1 MELRHL
7 RTFRA
12 IAEAGG
18 VHAAAARLN
27 VAQPA
32 VSRTLRDLEAE
43 LGFALFDR
51 VGRGLRITD
60 AGAAYLREVEPLLD
74 GIVVAGTAARLVA
87 EGRGGTL
94 RVGLIESAAW
104 DGAAPAALDRF
115 ARAHPDIRLE
125 VTPMGSRD
133 QVAALSAGTLDC
145 GFLYRQG
152 TALEAADLASLFLRT
167 DDVAL
172 AANISLDF
180 GHDGPLTAED
190 IDGLAMIAFPRAVA
204 PEYFDAQLAALRE
217 IGIEPQVVQV
227 AADETAMLALV
238 SAGVGCALVNAA
250 AAHRPPPR
258 VRFHRIAGVSVPIDF
273 VLAYRDPPGTLVA
286 RMLGATRGVV
296 DEVER

>member
-12 IAEAGG
+12 IAEMGG

-51 VGRGLRITD
+51 IGRGLRITD
-60 AGAAYLREVEPLLD
+60 AGAAYLRAITPHLD
-74 GIVVAGTAARLVA
+74 GVAAAGEAARLVA
-87 EGRGGTL
+87 EGRGGIL
-94 RVGLIESAAW
+94 RVGLIESGAW

-115 ARAHPDIRLE
+115 ARTCPDVRLD

-133 QVAALSAGTLDC
+133 QVIALADRDLDC

-152 TALEAADLASLFLRT
+152 STLEDAGLAALSLRI
-167 DDVAL
+167 DEVVL
-172 AANISLDF
+172 AANTSLDF
-180 GHDGPLTAED
+180 GHDGPLSAED
-190 IDGLAMIAFPRAVA
+190 IDGLAMIGFPRAVA
-204 PEYFDAQLAALRE
+204 PDYFDAQRAALAR
-217 IGIEPQVVQV
+217 IGVEPQIVQV

-238 SAGVGCALVNAA
+238 SAGVGCALVNGA

-258 VRFHRIAGVSVPIDF
+258 VRFHPVAGISVPITF
-273 VLAYRDPPGTLVA
+273 VLAHRDPPSTLVKPMIAAA
-286 RMLGATRGVV
+286 RTVIDR
-296 DEVER
+296 EII

>member
-12 IAEAGG
+12 IAETGG

-60 AGAAYLREVEPLLD
+60 AGTTYLAEIVPLLD
-74 GIVVAGTAARLVA
+74 QVAAAGDAARKVA

-94 RVGLIESAAW
+94 RVGLIESGAW
-104 DGAAPAALDRF
+104 DGAAPQALDHF
-115 ARAHPDIRLE
+115 ARANPNIRLE
-125 VTPMGSRD
+125 VVPMGSRD
-133 QVAALSAGTLDC
+133 QMAALAERRLDC

-152 TALEAADLASLFLRT
+152 DTLDAAGLAAVPLRT
-167 DDVAL
+167 DDVVL
-172 AANISLDF
+172 AANASLDF

-190 IDGLAMIAFPRAVA
+190 IDGLAMVGFPRAAA
-204 PEYFDAQLAALRE
+204 PDYFDAQRAALAG
-217 IGIEPQVVQV
+217 IGIEPQVVQEAHDEV
-227 AADETAMLALV
+227 AILALV
-238 SAGVGCALVNAA
+238 SAGVGCAVVNAA

-258 VRFHRIAGVSVPIDF
+258 VRFHTVAGVSVPITF
-273 VLAYRDPPGTLVA
+273 VFAYREPPGTLVA
-286 RMLGATRGVV
+286 PMLAAARAATALDG
-296 DEVER
+296 

>member
-12 IAEAGG
+12 VAEAGG

-51 VGRGLRITD
+51 IGRGLRITD
-60 AGAAYLREVEPLLD
+60 AGTAYLAEIAPLLER
-74 GIVVAGTAARLVA
+74 VADAGEAARKVA
-87 EGRGGTL
+87 QGRGGAL
-94 RVGLIESAAW
+94 RVGLIEGGAW

-115 ARAHPDIRLE
+115 VRANPEIRLE
-125 VTPMGSRD
+125 VAPLGSRA
-133 QVAALSAGTLDC
+133 QTAALAEGRLAS

-152 TALEAADLASLFLRT
+152 EALEAAGLAHVPLRT

-172 AANISLDF
+172 AVNATLDF
-180 GHDGPLTAED
+180 GHEGPLTPED
-190 IDGLAMIAFPRAVA
+190 IDGLAMIGFPRAAA
-204 PEYFDAQLAALRE
+204 PDYFDAQRAALAG
-217 IGIEPQVVQV
+217 IGVEPQIVQE
-227 AADETAMLALV
+227 AQDETAILALV

-258 VRFHRIAGVSVPIDF
+258 VRFRPVAGVSVPIEF
-273 VLAYRDPPGTLVA
+273 VFAYRDPPGTLTAPMLAAA
-286 RMLGATRGVV
+286 RAASSR
-296 DEVER
+296 

>member
-12 IAEAGG
+12 IAETGG

-32 VSRTLRDLEAE
+32 VSRTLRDLEGE

-60 AGAAYLREVEPLLD
+60 AGSTYLAEVALLLD
-74 GIVVAGTAARLVA
+74 QLAAAGETARQVA

-94 RVGLIESAAW
+94 RVGLIDSGAW
-104 DGAAPAALDRF
+104 DGAAPRALDRF
-115 ARAHPDIRLE
+115 ARANPAIRLE
-125 VTPMGSRD
+125 VAPMPSRA
-133 QVAALSAGTLDC
+133 QVAALVEGRLDC

-152 TALEAADLASLFLRT
+152 NALETAGLTALSLRT
-167 DDVAL
+167 DDVVL
-172 AANISLDF
+172 AASVSLDF
-180 GHDGPLTAED
+180 GHDDPLTAED
-190 IDGLAMIAFPRAVA
+190 IDGLAMIGFPRTAA
-204 PEYFDAQLAALRE
+204 PDYFHAQRAALAG
-217 IGIEPQVVQV
+217 IGVVPQIVQE
-227 AADETAMLALV
+227 AHDETAMLALV
-238 SAGVGCALVNAA
+238 SAGVGCALVNSA

-273 VLAYRDPPGTLVA
+273 VFAYRTPAGTLV
-286 RMLGATRGVV
+286 RPMLAAAQDAAVQP
-296 DEVER
+296 E